1 MNFECRY
8 KLPAS
13 QPDLQWWFH
22 SSACNPECRT
32 VINNKSG
39 QTNFAQP
46 LPSWLRS
53 TKSKHKPNIT
63 SLERKGITHRKNP
76 TKGCPPT
83 HSPYP
88 KYTSQQKAVFPRA
101 CTFEQVLLLCG
112 LARCKA
118 ATRRAHSITGN
129 LPSCAWQ
136 GDAKGLSSPAQDH
149 GTDTWKCLWQPGEIA
164 LFFFFLAEED
174 LQCRLTN
181 YSFIYSFALWDPD
194 GGSGLLR
201 GTRCEDMQGREQ
213 LAPQR
218 ACNLHNRQEPRVEGS
233 WAGRIQ

>member
-22 SSACNPECRT
+22 FSTCNPECRI

-46 LPSWLRS
+46 LPSWSRS

-76 TKGCPPT
+76 TKGCPTT
-83 HSPYP
+83 HSPYT
-88 KYTSQQKAVFPRA
+88 KYTNQQKAAFSRA

-118 ATRRAHSITGN
+118 ATRRAHSSTGN
-129 LPSCAWQ
+129 LPSRAWHEMHRDCHPQ
-136 GDAKGLSSPAQDH
+136 HRTAAPTHESVSDSLGKL
-149 GTDTWKCLWQPGEIA
+149 LY
-164 LFFFFLAEED
+164 FFFL
-174 LQCRLTN
+174 QKK
-181 YSFIYSFALWDPD
+181 I
-194 GGSGLLR
+194 
-201 GTRCEDMQGREQ
+201 
-213 LAPQR
+213 
-218 ACNLHNRQEPRVEGS
+218 CN
-233 WAGRIQ
+233 AG

>member
-76 TKGCPPT
+76 TKGCPLT

-88 KYTSQQKAVFPRA
+88 KYTNQQKAVFPRA

-136 GDAKGLSSPAQDH
+136 GDAQGLSSPAQDH

-164 LFFFFLAEED
+164 LFFFFF
-174 LQCRLTN
+174 LQKK
-181 YSFIYSFALWDPD
+181 I
-194 GGSGLLR
+194 
-201 GTRCEDMQGREQ
+201 
-213 LAPQR
+213 
-218 ACNLHNRQEPRVEGS
+218 CN
-233 WAGRIQ
+233 AG